1 MEKEEK
7 QKRIEKFRVHEKDSG
22 SPEVQIA
29 LLTYRINSLSQH
41 FKEHPKDFH
50 SRLGLIKMVG
60 RRRRLLGYLL
70 RKDTKRYHFI
80 IKALNLRK

>member
-7 QKRIEKFRVHEKDSG
+7 QKRIEKFRIHEKDSG
-22 SPEVQIA
+22 STEVQIA

-60 RRRRLLGYLL
+60 RRRKFLGYLL
-70 RKDTKRYHFI
+70 RKDTKRYHVI
-80 IKALNLRK
+80 IKTLNLRK